1 PCSSTYN
8 PHCSP
13 RSQGPSRRPRTGLK
27 VASTRHYARCCYRT
41 GACGWHDANA
51 PWNGGCNNTPT
62 PQHPCTRSSSNSTTT
77 LACEPNQ
84 FPKNP
89 SARRSMIAPSQP
101 KKASAFNEDG
111 KDSNPTRHAGAR
123 HTFLPITPIALA
135 GRVLSVNLRT
145 PHAPVRAYRPLLHS
159 CAGGGE

>member
-1 PCSSTYN
+1 THLSFLLHHAHHLAHPFFPTRRSSD
-8 PHCSP
+8 
-13 RSQGPSRRPRTGLK
+13 L
-27 VASTRHYARCCYRT
+27 
-41 GACGWHDANA
+41 
-51 PWNGGCNNTPT
+51 PT

-123 HTFLPITPIALA
+123 HTFLPITRKLCVGCTATPGMQKAPDNVGGFSFTRCG
-135 GRVLSVNLRT
+135 GRI
-145 PHAPVRAYRPLLHS
+145 
-159 CAGGGE
+159 

>member
-1 PCSSTYN
+1 
-8 PHCSP
+8 
-13 RSQGPSRRPRTGLK
+13 RRPRTGLK

-111 KDSNPTRHAGAR
+111 KEGYRQKCVSATVSLGC
-123 HTFLPITPIALA
+123 HTAEAASSLSFLSL
-135 GRVLSVNLRT
+135 V
-145 PHAPVRAYRPLLHS
+145 
-159 CAGGGE
+159 

>member
-1 PCSSTYN
+1 THLSFLLHHAHHLAHPFFPTRRSSD
-8 PHCSP
+8 
-13 RSQGPSRRPRTGLK
+13 L
-27 VASTRHYARCCYRT
+27 
-41 GACGWHDANA
+41 
-51 PWNGGCNNTPT
+51 PT

-123 HTFLPITPIALA
+123 HTFLPITP
-135 GRVLSVNLRT
+135 RRP
-145 PHAPVRAYRPLLHS
+145 PHEKQVPF
-159 CAGGGE
+159 GGHVTVTSILT

>member
-1 PCSSTYN
+1 WY
-8 PHCSP
+8 
-13 RSQGPSRRPRTGLK
+13 
-27 VASTRHYARCCYRT
+27 Y
-41 GACGWHDANA
+41 ANA
-51 PWNGGCNNTPT
+51 TRNGDFNNTPT

-123 HTFLPITPIALA
+123 HTFLPITPTLLTAVLHGPASRGSIAMTQLIY
-135 GRVLSVNLRT
+135 VLDQISGFVWGPFLLI
-145 PHAPVRAYRPLLHS
+145 PLLLGVGLYLTFRL
-159 CAGGGE
+159 GGVQFVKLIPALKLGILKRKD